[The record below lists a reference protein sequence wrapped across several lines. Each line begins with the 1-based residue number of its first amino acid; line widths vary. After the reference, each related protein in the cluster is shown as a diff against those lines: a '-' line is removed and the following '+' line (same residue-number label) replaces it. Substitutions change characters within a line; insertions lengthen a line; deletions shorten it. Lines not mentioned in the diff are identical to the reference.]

1 MKPYLTDEELEVFK
15 ERSLQY
21 EKSGFPKCDPL
32 MIDVIKFFNQQ
43 KNITTVFSCEGHPQ
57 RYGVDRAYWL
67 FATNQEGVSELE
79 NFFISFDE
87 RLTRQIKSTVL
98 PARLSLKIKIHPTKF
113 TRYPC
118 RLMEIDVQ
126 YPNKEITHRVFHQ
139 VMLESFS
146 SNNLNK

>member
-57 RYGVDRAYWL
+57 RYGVDNAYWM

-79 NFFISFDE
+79 DFFMLFDE
-87 RLTRQIKSTVL
+87 RLAKQIKTAAL
-98 PARLSLKIKIHPTKF
+98 PARLSLKIKIHPISY

-118 RLMEIDVQ
+118 RIMDIVIQ
-126 YPNKEITHRVFHQ
+126 YPNKEITHRVFRETMH
-139 VMLESFS
+139 ESF
-146 SNNLNK
+146 K